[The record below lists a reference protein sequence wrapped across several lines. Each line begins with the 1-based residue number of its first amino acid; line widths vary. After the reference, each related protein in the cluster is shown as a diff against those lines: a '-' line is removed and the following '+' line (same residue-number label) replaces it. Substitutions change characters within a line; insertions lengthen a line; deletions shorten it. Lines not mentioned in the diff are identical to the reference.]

1 MKKKINSFVEIA
13 NEEVFSI
20 NGEINNLH
28 EMLKIQDLFKYD
40 YNINSPFDYGK
51 IEIIDNI

>member
-28 EMLKIQDLFKYD
+28 EMLKI
-40 YNINSPFDYGK
+40 
-51 IEIIDNI
+51 

>member
-28 EMLKIQDLFKYD
+28 EMLTDLDKRLAEAC
-40 YNINSPFDYGK
+40 SPRITVPALMLSHK
-51 IEIIDNI
+51 